1 MQYGNESLVNRS
13 KQLNI
18 QINMFEIE
26 KSKFQ
31 HRQNMGKTVVTS
43 ALQSMR
49 LCWKGSKEISMK
61 YFEGPIYC

>member
-18 QINMFEIE
+18 QINMFKIE

-31 HRQNMGKTVVTS
+31 HRQNMGKKVVTS
-43 ALQSMR
+43 ALQSMH
-49 LCWKGSKEISMK
+49 LCWKGSKEINMK